1 MNPQNPPNPS
11 ALPGDSAPG
20 GRAPQSGGTLTD
32 TKNKIAQ
39 TAREAAGK
47 VKTATANTAAKAKDE
62 AGRILSEKKEAAA
75 NRVGGYSSALH
86 ESAQS
91 FEQRDPNIAW
101 FTHQAADKL
110 QGVADYMRS
119 SNFASVRNDCESFAR
134 RHPAMFFG
142 GLFFAGL
149 MLGNALKASRS
160 KIGSNDQDRLGY
172 DGQSKGGNSEFEN
185 SFDQQPQMT
194 AAERTS
200 AGL

>member
-1 MNPQNPPNPS
+1 MNPQNPSNPS
-11 ALPGDSAPG
+11 VMPGDSASG
-20 GRAPQSGGTLTD
+20 GSATQSGGTLTD
-32 TKNKIAQ
+32 TKNKITQ
-39 TAREAAGK
+39 TARDTASK
-47 VKTATANTAAKAKDE
+47 VKTAAANTAAKAKDE
-62 AGRILSEKKEAAA
+62 AGRIVSGKKEAAA

-101 FTHQAADKL
+101 FAHQAADKL

-119 SNFASVRNDCESFAR
+119 TNFVGVRNDCESFAR
-134 RHPAMFFG
+134 RHPSVFFG

-149 MLGNALKASRS
+149 MLGNAVNASRRKLGGS
-160 KIGSNDQDRLGY
+160 DQNRLGSDSQSND
-172 DGQSKGGNSEFEN
+172 GNSEFEN

-194 AAERTS
+194 EAERTS